1 MQDLILYL
9 ESNGFHPRTED
20 LESIL
25 RRCDH
30 DADRALSFE
39 EFCEVIEVAPE
50 LNEAEILEDNGIVLD
65 GNKETTLK
73 KDLKESVN
81 TSSLRKRRNSN
92 ELDGEPKE
100 NIEEAQDR
108 KEAEARIAKM
118 KEERKLRYE
127 SISQLVKFV
136 QDKLTVGMNLENQ
149 KRMLQFHRT
158 FSAVDLFREMD
169 KDGNGYLTSKEF
181 EAYFEKDDDF

>member
-1 MQDLILYL
+1 M
-9 ESNGFHPRTED
+9 
-20 LESIL
+20 
-25 RRCDH
+25 
-30 DADRALSFE
+30 
-39 EFCEVIEVAPE
+39 
-50 LNEAEILEDNGIVLD
+50 
-65 GNKETTLK
+65 K

-92 ELDGEPKE
+92 DLDGEPKE

-118 KEERKLRYE
+118 REERKLRYE

-149 KRMLQFHRT
+149 KRMLQFHRS
-158 FSAVDLFREMD
+158 FSAIDLFRAMD
-169 KDGNGYLTSKEF
+169 KDGNGFLTSKEF
-181 EAYFEKDDDF
+181 DEYFKDDADF